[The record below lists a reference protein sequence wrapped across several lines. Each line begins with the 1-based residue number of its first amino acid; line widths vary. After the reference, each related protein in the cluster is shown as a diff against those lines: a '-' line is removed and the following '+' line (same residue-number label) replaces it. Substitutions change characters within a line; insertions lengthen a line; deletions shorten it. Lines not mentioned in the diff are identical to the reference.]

1 MLFKKHV
8 IKKLWNFSNLF
19 KILMK
24 NQNLIINYFYITK
37 YVQKKLEKYYLKFKY
52 SYKIIY

>member
-24 NQNLIINYFYITK
+24 NQNLIINLFLYFNYNKICS
-37 YVQKKLEKYYLKFKY
+37 EKFR
-52 SYKIIY
+52 KILPKIQIFL